1 MRAVLCLG
9 LAFLLFALS
18 CGGNDREEIL
28 VFVAASLTDVMDR
41 LGEEFSAN
49 EGVNV
54 NFNLGGSTTLAQQII
69 RGAPA
74 DAFISAGAHPMDKLV
89 ARGLVSP
96 DTGVELLTNRLVL
109 VGLPNAAG
117 ELGITSLEGLA
128 NADVRVAIA
137 DPDLAPAGSYAR
149 EALEN
154 LGLWR
159 RLEPRIV
166 PSSDVR
172 VALGYVKTGNVDAGI
187 VYLTDA
193 RNDRDLRILGVVPS
207 ESHSPIVYPA
217 AVIADSRH
225 EASAR
230 KFLLFLQSQEA
241 QETFAEF
248 GFTPQGG
255 L

>member
-1 MRAVLCLG
+1 MG
-9 LAFLLFALS
+9 LAFLLFTLS
-18 CGGNDREEIL
+18 CGGDDREEIL

-41 LGEEFSAN
+41 LGQDFSEG
-49 EGVNV
+49 EGVKV

-74 DAFISAGAHPMDKLV
+74 DAFISAGARPMDKLV
-89 ARGLVSP
+89 AEGRTIP

-109 VGLPNAAG
+109 VGLPDIAE
-117 ELGITSLEGLA
+117 ELGITSLEELA
-128 NADVRVAIA
+128 SADVKVAIA
-137 DPDLAPAGSYAR
+137 DPDLSPAGHYSR
-149 EALEN
+149 EALQN

-166 PSSDVR
+166 PSSNVR

-193 RNDRDLRILGVVPS
+193 RDDRDLRILGVVPS

-217 AVIADSRH
+217 AVIANSRH

-230 KFLLFLQSQEA
+230 KFLLFLLSQEA
-241 QETFAEF
+241 RETFEEF
-248 GFTPQGG
+248 GFTLQSGG
-255 L
+255 